1 MRKFSKMAVL
11 VLCLMSIVL
20 CQTCFAGDALRK
32 CGRGISNVLFGWV
45 DVPAEMNRTAEN
57 TGEAGSFIVGSLK
70 GIAKMVGRMAVG
82 VYEVCTFPVPIPARY
97 DPIIEP
103 EFVW

>member
-1 MRKFSKMAVL
+1 VRRICKTAVL
-11 VLCLMSIVL
+11 VLCLISIVF

-32 CGRGISNVLFGWV
+32 FGRGFSNVLFGWV

-57 TGEAGSFIVGSLK
+57 TSEVGSFIVGSLK
-70 GIAKMVGRMAVG
+70 GLAKMAGRMAVG
-82 VYEVCTFPVPIPARY
+82 VYEVCTFPVPVPARY
-97 DPIIEP
+97 DPIVEP